1 VALGGNEL
9 NAGLQQ
15 VARRRG
21 ARLLVVDWNDTPG
34 FPGNRHLCLDIKESD
49 AVLAALRPLMDR
61 VAFAYTSSDVATE
74 TVARIHAER
83 GLLRPPA
90 AALAAARHKPSMN
103 AIWERRG
110 LLDKRFRACRSLDE
124 MTTFCNDLCGDLI
137 IKPAAA
143 SSSQGITVLLESDR
157 GDPQVARLGQPEQHV
172 SAALAWDRASRVDPQ
187 GEVLVEEFVHGTEYT
202 VEMLG
207 DGHGHVQVWAI
218 SRKSHSANAGRS
230 RIASKLHYN
239 PRELSRPHQQ
249 KIARFARQCF
259 RALGLHTCLGHLEVI
274 ERPTGEL
281 VPIELGARSSGFVAT
296 HLVDAISEQEPTL
309 LGEYE
314 SVLRGGEVPDALMRH
329 RRSSMYFFYD
339 LPPGVGRRSGTSLMQ
354 FLPPAVRSLACDRSK
369 LRPGSRFAQIDSDY
383 DRHGYEILVGDS
395 DALTIDA
402 VERAETAHRTEFL
415 ASPIDAAKSAAAAP
429 APVEAIESA
438 AMP

>member
-1 VALGGNEL
+1 MALGGNEL

-15 VARRRG
+15 VAWRHG

-34 FPGNRHLCLDIKESD
+34 FPGNRHLCLDIKDSD
-49 AVLAALRPLMDR
+49 AVVAELRPLIDR

-74 TVARIHAER
+74 TAARIHAER

-90 AALAAARHKPSMN
+90 AALATARHKPSMN

-110 LLDKRFRACRSLDE
+110 LLDKRFRACRTLDE
-124 MTTFCNDLCGDLI
+124 LRTFCDDVPGDLI
-137 IKPAAA
+137 VKPAAG
-143 SSSQGITVLLESDR
+143 SSSQGITVLRAEDR
-157 GDPQVARLGQPEQHV
+157 EDHGLPM
-172 SAALAWDRASRVDPQ
+172 AWDRASNVDPQ
-187 GEVLVEEFVHGTEYT
+187 GEVLVEEFVHGIEYT

-207 DGHGHVQVWAI
+207 DNIGHVQVWAI
-218 SRKSHSANAGRS
+218 SRKSHSANAGLS
-230 RIASKLHYN
+230 RVASKLHYN
-239 PRELSRPHQQ
+239 PRELSLPHQRTL
-249 KIARFARQCF
+249 ARFGRQCF
-259 RALGLHTCLGHLEVI
+259 RALGLQTCLGHLEVI
-274 ERPTGEL
+274 ERPTGQL

-309 LGEYE
+309 LDKYE
-314 SVLRGGEVPDALMRH
+314 SVLQGGEVPDELVRH

-369 LRPGSRFAQIDSDY
+369 LRPGLRFAQINSDY

-402 VERAETAHRTEFL
+402 VERAETAHRREFL
-415 ASPIDAAKSAAAAP
+415 ASATDAAESAVP
-429 APVEAIESA
+429 TPEPVEAIESA

>member
-34 FPGNRHLCLDIKESD
+34 FPGDRHLCLDIKDSD
-49 AVLAALRPLMDR
+49 AVVAELRPLMDR

-74 TVARIHAER
+74 TASRIHAER

-90 AALAAARHKPSMN
+90 DALETARHKPSMN
-103 AIWERRG
+103 AIWEHRG
-110 LLDKRFRACRSLDE
+110 LLEKRFRACRSPDQLAR
-124 MTTFCNDLCGDLI
+124 FCDDLCGDLI
-137 IKPAAA
+137 VKPAAA
-143 SSSQGITVLLESDR
+143 SSSRGITVLREGDR
-157 GDPQVARLGQPEQHV
+157 DERQLAM
-172 SAALAWDRASRVDPQ
+172 AWDRASGVDPQ
-187 GEVLVEEFVHGTEYT
+187 GEVLVEEFVHGIEYT

-239 PRELSRPHQQ
+239 PRELSRPDQQ
-249 KIARFARQCF
+249 KLARFARQCF
-259 RALGLHTCLGHLEVI
+259 RALGLHSCLGHLEVI
-274 ERPTGEL
+274 ERPTGQL

-296 HLVDAISEQEPTL
+296 HLVDAISEQERTL
-309 LGEYE
+309 LDEYE
-314 SVLRGGEVPDALMRH
+314 LVLRGGEVPDTLLRH

-354 FLPPAVRSLACDRSK
+354 FLPPTVQSLACDRSK

-383 DRHGYEILVGDS
+383 DRHGYEILVGDP

-402 VERAETAHRTEFL
+402 VERAETAHRREFL
-415 ASPIDAAKSAAAAP
+415 ASPTDAAEAAVP
-429 APVEAIESA
+429 APERVEAIESA
-438 AMP
+438 ATP